1 MGASSMAHDITE
13 RLRMRA
19 ELEEARD
26 AALSALEAKSQFL
39 ANTSHELRTPLTSII
54 GMNELLLRSDLD
66 DSQQRMAR
74 R

>member
-1 MGASSMAHDITE
+1 MAHDITE